1 MRKCSVNSQ
10 QHNLNIH
17 MYKFSELLELFQ
29 LNYNSTIDDLK
40 NARKIVL
47 KMHPDKSRLPGDYF
61 LFYKKAFEIVVD
73 YFREQQKTQKP
84 VPTTEQLYTPLESKM
99 GEKTDRQIAANIGK
113 IMKQGDFNK
122 QFNQLYEENMA
133 KKPDESRNAWFKS
146 NDPLFEFDGPTS
158 AKDIAR
164 SIEEVKMKTAAMVA
178 YKGVQEMNSSVGTKY
193 FDDDDDD
200 EDHDTENGENANR
213 YISCD
218 PFSKLKFDDLRKVH
232 KDQTVFAVS
241 ESDYMKMDRYRNLD
255 QLTELRSEAVQP
267 MDRKMAEHQM
277 AQQEELMKQQM
288 AAKQHA
294 AQLRSMQYEEKNKS
308 VLANFLRIQQG

>member
-1 MRKCSVNSQ
+1 
-10 QHNLNIH
+10 
-17 MYKFSELLELFQ
+17 
-29 LNYNSTIDDLK
+29 
-40 NARKIVL
+40 
-47 KMHPDKSRLPGDYF
+47 
-61 LFYKKAFEIVVD
+61 
-73 YFREQQKTQKP
+73 
-84 VPTTEQLYTPLESKM
+84 
-99 GEKTDRQIAANIGK
+99 
-113 IMKQGDFNK
+113 
-122 QFNQLYEENMA
+122 MA

-164 SIEEVKMKTAAMVA
+164 SIEQVKMKTAAMVA

-200 EDHDTENGENANR
+200 DDDEDHDTENGGNANR

-241 ESDYMKMDRYRNLD
+241 ESDYAKMDRYRNLD
-255 QLTELRSEAVQP
+255 HLTELRSEAVQP

>member
-10 QHNLNIH
+10 QHNLNIQ

-29 LNYNSTIDDLK
+29 LNYNSTIEELK
-40 NARKIVL
+40 DARKIVL

-73 YFREQQKTQKP
+73 YFREQQKTQKQ

-99 GEKTDRQIAANIGK
+99 GDETDQQIAANIGK
-113 IMKQGDFNK
+113 VMKQGNFNK

-133 KKPDESRNAWFKS
+133 KKPDESRNAWFKN
-146 NDPLFEFDGPTS
+146 NDPLFEFDGPKS

-164 SIEEVKMKTAAMVA
+164 SIEQVKMKTAAMVA
-178 YKGVQEMNSSVGTKY
+178 YQGVQEMNSVGTGAKY
-193 FDDDDDD
+193 FDED
-200 EDHDTENGENANR
+200 EENGEDANR

-241 ESDYMKMDRYRNLD
+241 ETDYAKMDRYGNME
-255 QLTELRSEAVQP
+255 QLTQLRSESVQP
-267 MDRKMAEHQM
+267 MDQKTAEYQI
-277 AQQEELMKQQM
+277 AQQEELMKQQT
-288 AAKQHA
+288 AARQHA
-294 AQLRSMQYEEKNKS
+294 AQLRSMQYEEKNKA
-308 VLANFLRIQQG
+308 VLANFLRIEG